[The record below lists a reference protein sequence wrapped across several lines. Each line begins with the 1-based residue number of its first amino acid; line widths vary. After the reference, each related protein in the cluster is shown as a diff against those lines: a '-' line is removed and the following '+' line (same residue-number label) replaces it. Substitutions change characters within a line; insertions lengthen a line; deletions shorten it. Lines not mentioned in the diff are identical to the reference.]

1 MKKQKCL
8 RVCAQRHPS
17 PHDKTVFLPRST
29 YSEIVYSPFGEESIF
44 TPSGAGR
51 LQTRIPSYPGLARK
65 VFAPTAHLCYNSPH
79 SRGPGNRYVLLRG
92 ALDPQ
97 LKSLLRRITI
107 LFGVSLFF
115 LTLHVI
121 DDAISTGE
129 PAEYGVSIPAFLFY
143 AALIYAIIPP
153 LGLLLA
159 RRANPLGMLIVTI
172 YGFQAMYGAGLNHV
186 RHMFGDFSGSRAL
199 PAILANLGIHIADI
213 RGYGFGSVL
222 MGMAGLGQTPP
233 HTHTLLS
240 SLVAFI
246 DIGLNAVL
254 IGLCLAALVTWWLVR
269 IRRTPASAALPKQE
283 SL

>member
-1 MKKQKCL
+1 M
-8 RVCAQRHPS
+8 
-17 PHDKTVFLPRST
+17 DPR
-29 YSEIVYSPFGEESIF
+29 
-44 TPSGAGR
+44 
-51 LQTRIPSYPGLARK
+51 
-65 VFAPTAHLCYNSPH
+65 
-79 SRGPGNRYVLLRG
+79 
-92 ALDPQ
+92 
-97 LKSLLRRITI
+97 LKSLLGRITI
-107 LFGVSLFF
+107 LFGVSFFF

-129 PAEYGVSIPAFLFY
+129 PAQYGVSIPAFLFY
-143 AALIYAIIPP
+143 AALIYAIVPP
-153 LGLLLA
+153 LGLYLA
-159 RRANPLGMLIVTI
+159 RRGNPVGIIVVTL

-199 PAILANLGIHIADI
+199 PGLLAALGIHITDI

-240 SLVAFI
+240 SLVAFV

-254 IGLCLAALVTWWLVR
+254 IGFCLATLFAWWSARVKR
-269 IRRTPASAALPKQE
+269 STASGAVAKQS